1 MFVQKPGRARPN
13 VANPRAIFYISAA
26 RAAKAS
32 KVLAQSDAENAVEA
46 KKDATVAMDR
56 PVAEIIT
63 AHCKPLVQDELYDNP
78 ASDPVCP
85 CKTCLAFPPATRP
98 AHCRCSGC
106 LPEVS
111 DELYAPLPKEKKA
124 PNEIPQSQRLTKPMK
139 AAGIIQLQEFRLSI
153 WFEGSDLTQGLT
165 PLEEFLPDV
174 IMQELMDRFSLVKTV
189 ADVTRFVKNLS
200 GMAGHHEELYALLVE
215 LKPMFAQMKKDKAA
229 EKAAEKLGE
238 QAVASS
244 SSLPSG
250 PNESP
255 NTSSIATIDP
265 RVA

>member
-189 ADVTRFVKNLS
+189 ADVTRVVKNLS

-215 LKPMFAQMKKDKAA
+215 LKRC
-229 EKAAEKLGE
+229 
-238 QAVASS
+238 S
-244 SSLPSG
+244 
-250 PNESP
+250 
-255 NTSSIATIDP
+255 
-265 RVA
+265 RR